1 MSKTSK
7 SLLLGL
13 FLSLVGASASAQ
25 LNTLPPELQGVGVTE
40 RLGDMVD
47 LSLTLTNEAGEQVAL
62 GTYFEAGKPVILVPV
77 YYGCP
82 MLCGLILN
90 GVHDAVKQLQWKLGT
105 DYTIVTFSFDPKET
119 ATLADA
125 KKKRYIKE
133 NNGED
138 DILTGWH
145 FLTADSLTIQELT
158 SNIGFSF
165 KWSDV
170 SQEYLHTANIVFVSP
185 KGRITRYLYGAQ
197 FDDLDMRN
205 SLYDAADGKLGSVI
219 DKAIMFCYTY
229 DPDSRS
235 YVASAVN
242 IMKLGGLI
250 TLILIGSLLGIL
262 WYRERNSLRTA

>member
-7 SLLLGL
+7 PFLLVLI
-13 FLSLVGASASAQ
+13 LSLCAGHASAQ

-40 RLGDMVD
+40 RLGDMLD
-47 LSLTLTNEAGEQVAL
+47 LSLTLTDESGAIVPL
-62 GTYFEAGKPVILVPV
+62 STYFESGKPVILVPV

-90 GVHDAVKQLQWKLGT
+90 GVHDAVKQLQWELGK
-105 DYTIVTFSFDPKET
+105 DYTVVAFSFDPKET
-119 ATLADA
+119 HTLADA

-133 NNGED
+133 NAGED
-138 DILTGWH
+138 DLQTGWH
-145 FLTADSLTIQELT
+145 FLTADSLTIQALT
-158 SNIGFSF
+158 SSIGFSF
-165 KWSDV
+165 KWSDE

-219 DKAIMFCYTY
+219 DKAIMYCYTY

-242 IMKLGGLI
+242 IMKLGGLL
-250 TLILIGSLLGIL
+250 TLILVGSLLGIL

>member
-13 FLSLVGASASAQ
+13 MLSLVGGNAVAQ

-47 LSLTLTNEAGEQVAL
+47 LTLMMTNEAGEQVAL
-62 GTYFEAGKPVILVPV
+62 GTYFQTGKPVILVPV

-119 ATLADA
+119 STLADA
-125 KKKRYIKE
+125 KKNRYIKE
-133 NNGED
+133 NAGED
-138 DILTGWH
+138 DILSGWH
-145 FLTADSLTIQELT
+145 FLTTDSLTIQALT
-158 SNIGFSF
+158 SNIGFAF
-165 KWSDV
+165 KWSEQ
-170 SQEYLHTANIVFVSP
+170 SQEYMHTANIVFVSP

-197 FDDLDMRN
+197 FEDLDMRN
-205 SLYDAADGKLGSVI
+205 ALYDAAEGKLGSVI
-219 DKAIMFCYTY
+219 DKAIMYCYTY

>member
-1 MSKTSK
+1 MNKTSK
-7 SLLLGL
+7 TLLLGL
-13 FLSLVGASASAQ
+13 FLSLMGAQVSAQ

-40 RLGDMVD
+40 RLGEMLD
-47 LSLTLTNEAGEQVAL
+47 LSMMLTNESGEQVAL
-62 GTYFEAGKPVILVPV
+62 GTYFETGKPVILVPV

-105 DYTIVTFSFDPKET
+105 DYTVVTFSFDPKET
-119 ATLADA
+119 STLALA
-125 KKKRYIKE
+125 KKNRYIKE
-133 NNGED
+133 NAGED
-138 DILTGWH
+138 DIQTGWH
-145 FLTADSLTIQELT
+145 FLTADSLTIQALT

-242 IMKLGGLI
+242 IMKLGGVI

>member
-1 MSKTSK
+1 MIKTSK
-7 SLLLGL
+7 TLVLSF
-13 FLSLVGASASAQ
+13 FLSLTVGTAAAQ

-40 RLGDMVD
+40 RLGEMVD
-47 LSLTLTNEAGEQVAL
+47 LSLTLTNESGEQVAL
-62 GTYFEAGKPVILVPV
+62 GTYFDAGKPVILVPV

-90 GVHDAVKQLQWKLGT
+90 GVHDAIKELQWKLGT
-105 DYTIVTFSFDPKET
+105 DYTVVTFSIDPKET
-119 ATLADA
+119 AALAQA
-125 KKKRYIKE
+125 KKNRYIQE
-133 NNGED
+133 NEGRN
-138 DILTGWH
+138 DIQAGWH
-145 FLTADSLTIQELT
+145 FLTADSLTIQVLT
-158 SNIGFSF
+158 SDIGFAF
-165 KWSDV
+165 KWSDL

-197 FDDLDMRN
+197 FDNLDMRN
-205 SLYDAADGKLGSVI
+205 ALYDAAEGKLGSVI
-219 DKAIMFCYTY
+219 DKVIMFCYTY

-250 TLILIGSLLGIL
+250 TLILIGALLGIL